1 MDALIVRLV
10 SDVPLVVRKIL
21 DARGTGIVVDVPVE
35 NSAGVGAALIMLPTI
50 VVLMMPPAPVP
61 LTAKLMPLPPAGEI
75 KVFWLIVRFRTSPL
89 FGDDP

>member
-1 MDALIVRLV
+1 MRLV

-21 DARGTGIVVDVPVE
+21 DARGTGVVDVPLE
-35 NSAGVGAALIMLPTI
+35 NSAGDGVAMIWLPTM

-75 KVFWLIVRFRTSPL
+75 KVF
-89 FGDDP
+89 